1 MKLRKL
7 ALLGLLFALI
17 MVIWFPSAVNA
28 SAGTN
33 TQSTA
38 EIKYKVYVVKEG
50 DTLGII
56 SRKFGVPIATIV
68 KVNKLGKTSRIY
80 IGQKLRIPVAT
91 KPAKKKANHQKSGKK
106 KQPTSNYRGPNVAKW
121 IEIDLSQQRLYA
133 HQYKKVVFTTRISSG
148 IAGHRTPIGRFR
160 IWAKVRR
167 QTMSGPGYRL
177 PNVQWVMYFA
187 GENAIH
193 GTYWHHNFGRP
204 MSHGCINATNQA
216 ARWLYNWA
224 PRGTIVIVHR

>member
-7 ALLGLLFALI
+7 LLAGILVALVMVVGLPAI
-17 MVIWFPSAVNA
+17 ANA
-28 SAGTN
+28 APGASGSVTAA
-33 TQSTA
+33 TQ
-38 EIKYKVYVVKEG
+38 YKVYVVKKG
-50 DTLGII
+50 DTLGVI

-68 KVNKLGKTSRIY
+68 KVNKLGEASRIY
-80 IGQKLRIPVAT
+80 VGQKLRIPVT
-91 KPAKKKANHQKSGKK
+91 DKKTADQKKSQK
-106 KQPTSNYRGPNVAKW
+106 PTSNFKGPNAAKW
-121 IEIDLSQQRLYA
+121 IEVDLSQQRLYA
-133 HQYKKVVFTTRISSG
+133 HEYDQVVFTTRISSG

-167 QTMSGPGYRL
+167 QTMSGPGYNL

-204 MSHGCINATNQA
+204 MSHGCINATNSA
-216 ARWLYNWA
+216 AKWLYNWA
-224 PRGTIVIVHR
+224 PSRTIVVVHR

>member
-1 MKLRKL
+1 MRMRKL
-7 ALLGLLFALI
+7 LLAGILAALVMVVGLPAI
-17 MVIWFPSAVNA
+17 ANA
-28 SAGTN
+28 APN
-33 TQSTA
+33 TSGSVTA
-38 EIKYKVYVVKEG
+38 ATQYKVYVVKKG

-68 KVNKLGKTSRIY
+68 KVNKLGETSRIY
-80 IGQKLRIPVAT
+80 VGQKLRIPVAD
-91 KPAKKKANHQKSGKK
+91 KKTTDQKKSQK
-106 KQPTSNYRGPNVAKW
+106 PTSNFKGPNAAKW
-121 IEIDLSQQRLYA
+121 IEVDLSQQRLYA
-133 HQYKKVVFTTRISSG
+133 HENGQVVFTTRISSG

-167 QTMSGPGYRL
+167 QTMSGPGYNL

-204 MSHGCINATNQA
+204 MSHGCINATNNA
-216 ARWLYNWA
+216 AKWLYNWA
-224 PRGTIVIVHR
+224 PPHTIVIVHR